1 MVKMKKTA
9 YITTPI
15 YYASGKVHIGNA
27 YTTIAADAFA
37 RYNRLVG
44 KDTFY
49 LTGMDEHG
57 LKI

>member
-1 MVKMKKTA
+1 MVRMKKTA

-15 YYASGKVHIGNA
+15 YYASGKVHISNA

-44 KDTFY
+44 RDTF
-49 LTGMDEHG
+49 T
-57 LKI
+57 